1 LTNLE
6 KRKVTCALFN
16 DNFQNFKHHGNIPKA
31 QLVIVDIP
39 FNIGNNFYGSNP
51 MWYKGGDNHNGES
64 KFAKKAAFNT
74 DFNFNTV
81 IDPVAGSGSALR
93 AAAEL
98 GRNAYGFE
106 IDKTFFNG
114 AKEKMLV
121 FQDDSVKVITEQPD
135 VINISSIQHK
145 AKA

>member
-1 LTNLE
+1 MSIKELIQVFTDE
-6 KRKVTCALFN
+6 
-16 DNFQNFKHHGNIPKA
+16 
-31 QLVIVDIP
+31 
-39 FNIGNNFYGSNP
+39 
-51 MWYKGGDNHNGES
+51 GD
-64 KFAKKAAFNT
+64 
-74 DFNFNTV
+74 TV

-135 VINISSIQHK
+135 VINISGIRTKLKHK
-145 AKA
+145 GRLNIDN